1 MCILTSGSVTA
12 HTSVL
17 CGRHTAQ
24 PLLDQYDCSAA
35 MASWK
40 LGPCRAAAAWSPPLP
55 CWRTWLAAPASMAA
69 SAALALQ
76 RCHRALRGLLP
87 SCAGQL
93 RRLGRTQGVGTAPAK
108 TWLVPQ
114 TRHRCLAPTRADSCL
129 RDSMLDMQKVLLPAS
144 PLIARTSCIMSSE
157 DLGAKSEDSG
167 NAITTHD
174 PAKLEV
180 KAAKVSVRTH
190 LHVPTAQ

>member
-1 MCILTSGSVTA
+1 MTRVCVLASGSVTAFWRHRCRA

-40 LGPCRAAAAWSPPLP
+40 LGPCRGAAAWSPPLP
-55 CWRTWLAAPASMAA
+55 CWRTWLAAPASTAA

-76 RCHRALRGLLP
+76 RCQSALRGLLP
-87 SCAGQL
+87 SCAGRL
-93 RRLGRTQGVGTAPAK
+93 RRLGRTLGVGTAPAE

-129 RDSMLDMQKVLLPAS
+129 RNSMLACKQCFCRLNQSLGRALMN
-144 PLIARTSCIMSSE
+144 SE
-157 DLGAKSEDSG
+157 DLGAKREDSG
-167 NAITTHD
+167 NAHHD
-174 PAKLEV
+174 
-180 KAAKVSVRTH
+180 T
-190 LHVPTAQ
+190 